1 MVVSASTLIIVG
13 LEGSA
18 RKKGVR
24 FRDLV
29 PLDKQLKILLKLGI
43 RLYLSTLP
51 S

>member
-13 LEGSA
+13 LEKSA
-18 RKKGVR
+18 REKGVR

-29 PLDKQLKILLKLGI
+29 SLDKQLKTPVKLGI
-43 RLYLSTLP
+43 RLYLPTLP